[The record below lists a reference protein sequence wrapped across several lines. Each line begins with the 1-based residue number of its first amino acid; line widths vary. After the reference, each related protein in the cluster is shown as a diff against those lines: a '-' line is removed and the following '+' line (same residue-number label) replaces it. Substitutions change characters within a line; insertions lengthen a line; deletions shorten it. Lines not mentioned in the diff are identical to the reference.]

1 MQKLNRF
8 FLILFFFAVIF
19 FACNEVQGQKNSRKT
34 VSVMIYSEYINPN
47 LLKDFEKKTGY
58 KVNLELYEAQE
69 EMLVKLQTAGTKKYD
84 VIIASDVVIQ
94 QMIQAGLVA
103 PIDTSKIP
111 NRVNVAPQF
120 LGQTYDPTN
129 AYSLPYLWGTTG
141 ILFRGEKIHPDSA
154 SYSMLFDAKNTKG
167 NFSLLNESRSMLSM
181 ALQAIGYDANS
192 VKQEEINKA
201 VDYILQAKKDPHF
214 VGFDGSVA
222 GKNKVL
228 SGENWAAIVFNG
240 EAQAAI
246 NKDST
251 LQFVIPKE
259 GSFMWVDAMLIS
271 SKAANVEGAYAF
283 MNYILDA
290 EVGAK
295 LAKFINYATPN
306 KASLEVID
314 EKFKSNRVINPNEQ
328 EIKRMELLE
337 DLGESTKSYDEAW
350 IIAKTR

>member
-1 MQKLNRF
+1 
-8 FLILFFFAVIF
+8 
-19 FACNEVQGQKNSRKT
+19 
-34 VSVMIYSEYINPN
+34 MIYSEYINPS
-47 LLKDFEKKTGY
+47 LLKEFEKKTGY
-58 KVNLELYEAQE
+58 TIKLELYEAQE

-94 QMIQAGLVA
+94 QMIQAGLIA

-120 LGQTYDPTN
+120 LGQSYDPTN
-129 AYSLPYLWGTTG
+129 TYSLPYLWGTTG
-141 ILFRGEKIHPDSA
+141 ILFRGEQIHPDSA

-214 VGFDGSVA
+214 AGFDGSVA
-222 GKNKVL
+222 GKNKVI

-271 SKAANVEGAYAF
+271 SNASNVEGAYAF

-295 LAKFINYATPN
+295 LAKYINYATPN

-328 EIKRMELLE
+328 EIKRMELLQ
-337 DLGESTKSYDEAW
+337 DLGESAKFYDEAW

>member
-1 MQKLNRF
+1 
-8 FLILFFFAVIF
+8 
-19 FACNEVQGQKNSRKT
+19 
-34 VSVMIYSEYINPN
+34 MIYSEYINPS

-103 PIDTSKIP
+103 PLDTSKIP
-111 NRVNVAPQF
+111 NRVNVAPRF

-181 ALQAIGYDANS
+181 VLQAIGYDANS

>member
-1 MQKLNRF
+1 
-8 FLILFFFAVIF
+8 
-19 FACNEVQGQKNSRKT
+19 
-34 VSVMIYSEYINPN
+34 MIYSEYINPS

-103 PIDTSKIP
+103 PLDTSKIS

-141 ILFRGEKIHPDSA
+141 ILFRGKKIHPDSA

-192 VKQEEINKA
+192 IKQEEINKA

>member
-1 MQKLNRF
+1 
-8 FLILFFFAVIF
+8 
-19 FACNEVQGQKNSRKT
+19 
-34 VSVMIYSEYINPN
+34 MIYSEYINPN

-222 GKNKVL
+222 GKNKVV

-306 KASLEVID
+306 KASLEVND

>member
-1 MQKLNRF
+1 MNRF

-34 VSVMIYSEYINPN
+34 VSVMIYSEYINPS

-192 VKQEEINKA
+192 IKQEEINKA

>member
-1 MQKLNRF
+1 LNRF

-34 VSVMIYSEYINPN
+34 VSVMIYSEYINPS

-103 PIDTSKIP
+103 PLDTSKIP
-111 NRVNVAPQF
+111 NRVNVAPRF

-181 ALQAIGYDANS
+181 VLQAIGYDANS

>member
-1 MQKLNRF
+1 MNRF

>member
-1 MQKLNRF
+1 MNRF

-34 VSVMIYSEYINPN
+34 VSVMIYSEYINPS

-103 PIDTSKIP
+103 PLDTSKIP
-111 NRVNVAPQF
+111 NRVNVAPRF

-141 ILFRGEKIHPDSA
+141 ILFRGQKIHPDSA